1 MALRPTSILRATHA
15 YTPMIKFLGKRNFP
29 PASESAGGEHE
40 ARPHPMSPDGKIP
53 SSFQEYRKQAQT
65 HGPLGSNNNNG
76 TANGA
81 GQGSVIFSRS
91 QLPPQYHYIA
101 MSAEEAEAIESGG
114 ASFVY

>member
-1 MALRPTSILRATHA
+1 MALRPTTILRATHA

-29 PASESAGGEHE
+29 PASGE

-65 HGPLGSNNNNG
+65 HGPLASNNANG
-76 TANGA
+76 TNGS
-81 GQGSVIFSRS
+81 GSGVVFSRA
-91 QLPPQYHYIA
+91 QLPPQYHYMA